1 MNKKLYITESQ
12 FKEFILEELSIANE
26 VIEVSNEII
35 QKIYEGIS
43 KDLNEFTFDA
53 PYNTMVN
60 VKIYAFNNNNEFS
73 NWLDNDGVKFLYNG
87 FSFNENTFY
96 FTCVKINDEI
106 DISIIEN
113 NVFHEVEHLIQSIK
127 QGKPITSNGY
137 DVIVKH
143 LNDFNP
149 VISTVCNILYYTK
162 KFELDATIN
171 GFYSDLKKF
180 DLGRDNITD
189 IIKDTECGKLINMFI
204 EWKKSVQLWTRT
216 PLINDARKKLFEFG
230 IIKDIELNTLKQKL
244 IKKINNAHKYLL
256 KRVGKVYSYAKKEHD
271 SHISDLKIKDL
282 SEAMFWSR
290 VNINL
295 PVKMKDDKS
304 VENINELLLK

>member
-1 MNKKLYITESQ
+1 MGKKLYITETQ
-12 FKEFILEELSIANE
+12 FKEFIFEELSIANE
-26 VIEVSNEII
+26 VIETSNDII
-35 QKIYEGIS
+35 KKVYDGIS
-43 KDLNEFTFDA
+43 KNLNNFTFDA
-53 PYNTMVN
+53 PYNTVVN
-60 VKIYAFNNNNEFS
+60 VKLYNFKDNREFS
-73 NWLDNDGVKFLYNG
+73 DWLDNDGINYLYNG
-87 FSFNENTFY
+87 FSFKDNTFY
-96 FTCVKINDEI
+96 LSCIKVKDEI
-106 DISIIEN
+106 DFDTIKN
-113 NVFHEVEHLIQSIK
+113 NIYHEVEHLIQSIK
-127 QGKPITSNGY
+127 QGKPITSKGY
-137 DVIVKH
+137 NLIVKH

-171 GFYSDLKKF
+171 GFYSDLKNF

-204 EWKKSVQLWTRT
+204 EWKKSVQSWTRT

-304 VENINELLLK
+304 IENINQLLLK